1 MSKNKPWL
9 KAKKRD
15 GTQNGKGDRFR
26 PVDKEKF
33 DAGYEA
39 IFGKKDPP
47 YMRRNL
53 DWVKKE
59 ECNDPEG
66 S

>member
-26 PVDKEKF
+26 PVDKEAY
-33 DAGYEA
+33 DANYEA
-39 IFGKKDPP
+39 IFGKKEPYWMKEDRDDP
-47 YMRRNL
+47 
-53 DWVKKE
+53 K
-59 ECNDPEG
+59 G